1 MNITIKDTTPNI
13 NTLEFISYD
22 DGFETSLVVR
32 GWA

>member
-1 MNITIKDTTPNI
+1 MIINIIDKTPNTA
-13 NTLEFISYD
+13 TLEFIKFD